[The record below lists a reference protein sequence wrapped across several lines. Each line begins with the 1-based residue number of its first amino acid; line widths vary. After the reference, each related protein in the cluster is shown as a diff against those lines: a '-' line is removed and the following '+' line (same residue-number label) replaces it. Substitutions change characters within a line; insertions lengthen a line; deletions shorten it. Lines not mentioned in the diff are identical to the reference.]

1 MVFGEKYMVEKVN
14 DNIEKPIIGHEQ
26 KR

>member
-1 MVFGEKYMVEKVN
+1 MIFGEKYMVEKVN